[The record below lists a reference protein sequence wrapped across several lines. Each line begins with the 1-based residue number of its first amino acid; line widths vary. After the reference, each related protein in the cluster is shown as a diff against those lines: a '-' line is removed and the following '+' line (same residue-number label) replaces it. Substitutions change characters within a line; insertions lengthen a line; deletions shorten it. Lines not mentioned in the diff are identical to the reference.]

1 MTESF
6 RGWRDENGTN
16 LIIHWLQGLTVK
28 CAPPMTGGLTAPFWT
43 GNEPGA
49 VGGLGNRKRRGFCVS
64 CGREIRW
71 LSGGRAREGGPEA
84 QA

>member
-1 MTESF
+1 
-6 RGWRDENGTN
+6 
-16 LIIHWLQGLTVK
+16 
-28 CAPPMTGGLTAPFWT
+28 MTGGLTAPFWT

-71 LSGGRAREGGPEA
+71 LSGGGLEKVDLKLRLKLCGPREIRNWPLRARRGRRKRDRG
-84 QA
+84 QF